1 MELLKY
7 AIINWWLEYRK
18 WDICIRLYIG
28 LQRIATN
35 RLHYKLI
42 KKGTGSNTSTHK
54 SAKKKVIRYYLQHIH
69 AKQSPRRGQHRWHF
83 KGKNSS
89 DCGTFQISNW
99 QDKSWW
105 NTSHIS
111 QTTQNDT
118 NSSTITFDTVIA
130 NKILNSTCTQ
140 LEILWLL
147 INYNWRRSCFI
158 VSLQQVLDAHRL
170 NCYRS
175 ALKAAFGA
183 ANHL

>member
-1 MELLKY
+1 MSTGNE
-7 AIINWWLEYRK
+7 
-18 WDICIRLYIG
+18 ICVFVYIG

-42 KKGTGSNTSTHK
+42 KRAQSTQK
-54 SAKKKVIRYYLQHIH
+54 RKEIVIRYYLQHIH
-69 AKQSPRRGQHRWHF
+69 TVYTQSSRPDEDSIVRWHF

-111 QTTQNDT
+111 QTTQNET
-118 NSSTITFDTVIA
+118 NSSTFTFDTVIA

-158 VSLQQVLDAHRL
+158 VQQVLDAHRL
-170 NCYRS
+170 NCCRS